1 MSTPENFERISN
13 LRKFASRLFKD
24 GELIEYRA
32 KCADGGMR
40 GFYFTDLQRFAE
52 VVANL
57 DSTER
62 ALVSYTCINPLK
74 GRLIRER
81 GLIVNPTDEQVNQI
95 IASPPGK
102 TASND
107 DIDILRWIFIDV
119 DTVRAP
125 HLEATDK
132 AAFDKIQH
140 ECSTDEEK
148 AASKAVALKV
158 LAYLRQEKGWPQG
171 IICDSGNGWHLLF
184 RMNLQNT
191 STNYQNHGDVLK
203 ALKAKFDCSVANI
216 DSTVYN
222 PARLTRAYGS
232 TTRKGTNTPERPYRP
247 NYQIDQKEPV
257 GDVTLD
263 QILNI
268 AVESPGLQR
277 GGNDDLPEL
286 AKGFEPYDL
295 IDHYVAQ
302 GAFTID
308 YEKEWNGNP
317 ILATS
322 ICLFQGRAHSGDE
335 FKSGFILGDSFG
347 YKCFSDDCDG
357 LHLLDALTELNKTC
371 IPYDKPIFEMDRV
384 AVQQTFDE
392 LLANKDVVPAEEGEL
407 AAKRAEDAKLDEVL
421 TPTPQPVAV
430 APAEEFI
437 AEEAPVLDLPTE
449 GVMASAV
456 AKAPAPDALPAGV
469 KASGALE
476 ILAEKIN
483 GLATHLLSVV
493 FHHPEE
499 VWQDGFMLFQ
509 KRFRVKLG
517 FDKKWKKP
525 EDGESEQQTLAV
537 PIGEAMHLLL
547 EFTKANKRLPD
558 KETFFHW
565 LDVCTDPYVAKNVF
579 KDEVKVWVSKL
590 KDKSVATFDFTAI
603 AFCDKLDLRAEIA
616 AWAAALN
623 HFLLKEMDVIGARAT
638 IRKHFNAST
647 TQDSS
652 FEQGTW
658 QERTDSILADF
669 QKNIEGV
676 GDVRKFKLGFKA
688 IDNSGMNIG
697 LDGDHAICFC
707 GPASNRK
714 TTAVLS
720 IAMNFAIQGKNVLFF
735 AGEHQCMKVLKRLT
749 LQLSHFFKDDPEIG
763 NIPGLSKWE
772 GLNRTATPEDLAR
785 VKNLLLRLKAGEIV
799 PGFIEPQNV
808 GAVCQGEEDK
818 LGALL
823 AYVEATYPKY
833 QWDAIFI
840 DPLDSIMPTEI
851 AGQKGANTWKISSG
865 IIDRLFDFS
874 RNAFGGKGCM
884 VVVTAQFGSEARRD
898 IERIQEKNSGME
910 NFDDELESILKR
922 DGLIQ
927 YFTTIG
933 QRFDL
938 CLGIATRTK
947 DGTEGLIVRGR
958 DREGGIFNSCQFT
971 VDPDTNF
978 MRQKPTNYVKR
989 EPEQAAAAAA
999 VAQASMESFDE
1010 L

>member
-1 MSTPENFERISN
+1 
-13 LRKFASRLFKD
+13 
-24 GELIEYRA
+24 
-32 KCADGGMR
+32 MR

-52 VVANL
+52 VVADL

-81 GLIVNPTDEQVNQI
+81 QLIVNPTDEQVNQI
-95 IASPPGK
+95 ITSPPGK

-107 DIDILRWIFIDV
+107 DIDILRWVFIDV
-119 DTVRAP
+119 DTVRVP
-125 HLEATDK
+125 HLKETDK
-132 AAFDKIQH
+132 ATFDKMQH

-148 AASKAVALKV
+148 AASKQVALKV

-171 IICDSGNGWHLLF
+171 IVCDSGNGWHLLF

-191 STNYQNHGDVLK
+191 PTNYQNHGDVLK
-203 ALKAKFDCSVANI
+203 ALKLKFDCSVANI

-247 NYQIDQKEPV
+247 NLQFDSKEPV

-268 AVESPGLQR
+268 AVESPGLHK
-277 GGNDDLPEL
+277 GSDDMPEL
-286 AKGFEPYDL
+286 AEGFEPYDL

-335 FKSGFILGDSFG
+335 FKSGFVLGDSFG

-357 LHLLDALTELNKTC
+357 LHLLDALTELNKKF
-371 IPYDKPIFEMDRV
+371 IPYDKPIFEMDRIAV
-384 AVQQTFDE
+384 AQTFNE

-407 AAKRAEDAKLDEVL
+407 AAKRAEDAKLDEII
-421 TPTPQPVAV
+421 TPTKPVAPV
-430 APAEEFI
+430 APVEEFV
-437 AEEAPVLDLPTE
+437 AEEASVLDEEPTE
-449 GVMASAV
+449 GVMASAPAKSPV
-456 AKAPAPDALPAGV
+456 ADKLPEGT
-469 KASGALE
+469 KPSGALE

-483 GLATHLLSVV
+483 GLATHLLSVA
-493 FHHPEE
+493 FHHPNE

-509 KRFRVKLG
+509 KRFRIKLG
-517 FDKKWKKP
+517 YDKKWKKP
-525 EDGESEQQTLAV
+525 EEGEAEQQTLAM
-537 PIGEAMHLLL
+537 PIGETMHLLL

-565 LDVCTDPYVAKNVF
+565 LDVCTDPYVAKNIF
-579 KDEVKVWVSKL
+579 KDEVKAWVSKL
-590 KDKSVATFDFTAI
+590 KDKPAATFDFTAI

-623 HFLLKEMDVIGARAT
+623 HFLLKEMDVIGARTT

-647 TQDSS
+647 TQDSA
-652 FEQGTW
+652 FEQGAW
-658 QERTDSILADF
+658 HERTDAILADF
-669 QKNIEGV
+669 QKNIDGV
-676 GDVRKFKLGFKA
+676 DDHRKFKLGFKA
-688 IDNSGMNIG
+688 IDQSGMNIG
-697 LDGDHAICFC
+697 LDGDHAICLC

-714 TTAVLS
+714 TTAALS
-720 IAMNFAIQGKNVLFF
+720 MAMNFAIQGKNVLFF

-763 NIPGLSKWE
+763 HIPGLSKWE
-772 GLNRTATPEDLAR
+772 GLNRTATAEDLEK
-785 VKNLLLRLKAGEIV
+785 VKQLLLKLKAGELV
-799 PGFIEPQNV
+799 PGFIEPQNI
-808 GAVCQGEEDK
+808 GAIARGEEDK

-823 AYVEATYPKY
+823 AYAEATFPKY
-833 QWDAIFI
+833 QWDAIII
-840 DPLDSIMPTEI
+840 DPLDAIMPPETGE
-851 AGQKGANTWKISSG
+851 KSGANNWKVCSG

-874 RNAFGGKGCM
+874 RNAFGGKQCM
-884 VVVTAQFGSEARRD
+884 VIVSAQFKSDARRD
-898 IERIQEKNSGME
+898 IERIQEKNAGVE

-958 DREGGIFNSCQFT
+958 DREGGVFNSCHFH
-971 VDPDTNF
+971 VDPDTNY
-978 MRQKPTNYVKR
+978 MTQKPTSYQKR

-999 VAQASMESFDE
+999 VAQSNIEAFDE

>member
-1 MSTPENFERISN
+1 LSTSENSDRISN

-40 GFYFTDLQRFAE
+40 GFYFTDLQRLAE

-125 HLEATDK
+125 HLAATDK

-148 AASKAVALKV
+148 AASKAVAIKV
-158 LAYLRQEKGWPQG
+158 LSYLRQEKGWPQG

-191 STNYQNHGDVLK
+191 PTNYQNHGDVLK

-247 NYQIDQKEPV
+247 NYQLESKEPV

-302 GAFTID
+302 GAFAID

-317 ILATS
+317 ILATDY
-322 ICLFQGRAHSGDE
+322 CLFQGKKHSGDE
-335 FKSGFILGDSFG
+335 FKSGFVLGDSFG

-357 LHLLDALTELNKTC
+357 LHLLDAIAELNKKF
-371 IPYDKPIFEMDRV
+371 IPYDKPIFEMDRI
-384 AVQQTFDE
+384 AVTQTFNE
-392 LLANKDVVPAEEGEL
+392 LLANGDVVAAEDGEL

-421 TPTPQPVAV
+421 TPTPKPVIPEPV
-430 APAEEFI
+430 EFV

-449 GVMASAV
+449 GVMASAE
-456 AKAPAPDALPAGV
+456 AQAPAPDALPAGV

-483 GLATHLLSVV
+483 GLATHLLAVA

-525 EDGESEQQTLAV
+525 EDGEAEQQALAM
-537 PIGEAMHLLL
+537 PISEVIHLLL

-565 LDVCTDPYVAKNVF
+565 LDVCTDPYVAKNIF

-590 KDKSVATFDFTAI
+590 KDKPAATFDFTAV

-623 HFLLKEMDVIGARAT
+623 HFLLKELDIIGART
-638 IRKHFNAST
+638 TLRKHFNIST
-647 TQDSS
+647 TQDSA

-658 QERTDSILADF
+658 QERTDAIYADF
-669 QKNIEGV
+669 EKNISGV
-676 GDVRKFKLGFKA
+676 DDGRKFKLGFKA

-697 LDGDHAICFC
+697 LDGDHAICLC

-714 TTAVLS
+714 TTFMLS

-749 LQLSHFFKDDPEIG
+749 LQLSHFFKSDIDIG
-763 NIPGLSKWE
+763 VIPGLSKWE
-772 GLNRTATPEDLAR
+772 GLNRTATEEDLKK
-785 VKNLLLRLKAGEIV
+785 VKNLLLKLKSRELV
-799 PGFIEPQNV
+799 PGFIEPQNI
-808 GAVCQGEEDK
+808 GAIARGEEDK

-823 AYVEATYPKY
+823 AYAEATFPKY
-833 QWDAIFI
+833 QWDAIII
-840 DPLDSIMPTEI
+840 DPLDAIMPAETGE
-851 AGQKGANTWKISSG
+851 KNGANNWKICSG

-874 RNAFGGKGCM
+874 RNAFGGKQCM
-884 VVVTAQFGSEARRD
+884 VLVSAQFKSDARRE
-898 IERIQEKNSGME
+898 IEKIQEKNAGVE

-938 CLGIATRTK
+938 CLGVATRTK

-958 DREGGIFNSCQFT
+958 DREGGIFNSCHFH
-971 VDPDTNF
+971 VDPDTNY
-978 MRQKPTNYVKR
+978 MTQKPTSYVKR
-989 EPEQAAAAAA
+989 EPEQAAAAVAT
-999 VAQASMESFDE
+999 AQASMEAFDE